1 METESYIVAAS
12 ENDLARTSTPVSFSH
27 CLWAGGG
34 GGVVPPSPT
43 LSLRRFLL
51 HLSLPIC
58 VPSSLILLLSSNPHF
73 LLLKS

>member
-34 GGVVPPSPT
+34 GGVVHPSPT
-43 LSLRRFLL
+43 LTLPTFLFDFP
-51 HLSLPIC
+51 LPI
-58 VPSSLILLLSSNPHF
+58 
-73 LLLKS
+73 